1 MHIFVSL
8 MGCKETKTIPPPPLS
23 PPLPVANTTLP
34 PVPIYVKSALKTPR
48 PNGKS
53 KSGKLTF
60 LKKKSAAL
68 SKSVNFDEKVR
79 VKVRTPT
86 PNQTRYERSFTKQ
99 ISNDDHYIDDDDQI
113 SSISS
118 QDEDINHDQIKPSTP
133 PSNVTLQRNQPNS
146 FWYKSNATV
155 TPSTKDIKE
164 KPQQPPPP
172 VSNILPNSPEN
183 PAIPVAN
190 RFRVR
195 RKVQYSILPQSSSPV
210 QLSVQTP
217 TLPVQRTLPN
227 TNTVLLEHHA
237 SYPNGST
244 SSKPAY
250 YAFSRRP
257 IDNKTSTDN

>member
-1 MHIFVSL
+1 
-8 MGCKETKTIPPPPLS
+8 MGCKETKANPPLPPPP
-23 PPLPVANTTLP
+23 VVNTTLP
-34 PVPIYVKSALKTPR
+34 PVPIYVKSALKPSR

-60 LKKKSAAL
+60 LRKKSAGL
-68 SKSVNFDEKVR
+68 NKSVNFDEKVR

-99 ISNDDHYIDDDDQI
+99 ISN
-113 SSISS
+113 
-118 QDEDINHDQIKPSTP
+118 HDQMKPSTP
-133 PSNVTLQRNQPNS
+133 PSNLTLQRNQPNS

-155 TPSTKDIKE
+155 TPSTNNIKE

-172 VSNILPNSPEN
+172 PASNILPNSPEN
-183 PAIPVAN
+183 PNIPVAN

-195 RKVQYSILPQSSSPV
+195 RKVQYSVLPQISSPV
-210 QLSVQTP
+210 QSPVQAS
-217 TLPVQRTLPN
+217 TLPIQRPLPN
-227 TNTVLLEHHA
+227 TNATVIEHHA
-237 SYPNGST
+237 SFPNGST

-257 IDNKTSTDN
+257 VDNKTSTDN

>member
-1 MHIFVSL
+1 
-8 MGCKETKTIPPPPLS
+8 MGCKETKANPPLPPPP
-23 PPLPVANTTLP
+23 VVNTTLP
-34 PVPIYVKSALKTPR
+34 PVPIYVKSALKPSR

-60 LKKKSAAL
+60 LRKKSAGL
-68 SKSVNFDEKVR
+68 NKSVNFDEKVR

-99 ISNDDHYIDDDDQI
+99 ISNDDHYINDDDEI

-118 QDEDINHDQIKPSTP
+118 QDEDVNHDQMKPSTP
-133 PSNVTLQRNQPNS
+133 PSNLTLQRNQPNS

-155 TPSTKDIKE
+155 TPSTNNIKE

-172 VSNILPNSPEN
+172 PASNILPNSPEN
-183 PAIPVAN
+183 PNIPVAN

-195 RKVQYSILPQSSSPV
+195 RKVQYSVLPQISSPV
-210 QLSVQTP
+210 QSPVQAS
-217 TLPVQRTLPN
+217 TLPVQRPLPN
-227 TNTVLLEHHA
+227 TNATVIEHHA
-237 SYPNGST
+237 SFPNGST

-257 IDNKTSTDN
+257 VDNKTSTDN